1 VTGGG
6 VLSGAES
13 EEEEKVAKLK
23 QRLLSSYPRPP
34 LIVIAERR
42 HCVAQLLSAAK
53 LALQLRIAEVIITA
67 ERRYCVA
74 HLLSAAKLALQLRI
88 IIAAERF

>member
-1 VTGGG
+1 
-6 VLSGAES
+6 
-13 EEEEKVAKLK
+13 
-23 QRLLSSYPRPP
+23 
-34 LIVIAERR
+34 
-42 HCVAQLLSAAK
+42 VAQLLSAAK